1 MSKKIIDHQ
10 NVFDYHKKNK
20 KQDYANNNR
29 VSFVSEKSSYN
40 MTNKKIVKEKN
51 TEIENNT
58 AENNLYKKKKEEIL
72 YCGVHTCQAV
82 FKQRKNDI
90 IKVYLVKDLVKEF
103 GELLK
108 FCSTK
113 KIAYRI
119 VENKDLE
126 KLTDSTHH
134 EGIAVLTKII
144 KPKSFTELSADSPIL
159 WLDGVVNPHNIGTM
173 MRIMAHFGWQNL
185 IISGTKTA
193 ISPAAARMSEGGC
206 EFVKLYGI
214 NSAKEFV
221 LWAKKNGYK
230 IVGTSSHCKQS
241 VYEYPMQKKIVFVV
255 GQEADGISKEV
266 MQLLDES
273 LIIPG
278 TGNVESLNVSVAGGI
293 FLNEYARQ
301 LGTK

>member
-1 MSKKIIDHQ
+1 MSKRIIDHK
-10 NVFDYHKKNK
+10 NVFDYHKNNNK
-20 KQDYANNNR
+20 KKDSKPSF
-29 VSFVSEKSSYN
+29 SFVSEKSSYN
-40 MTNKKIVKEKN
+40 TDNKKFSKEKN
-51 TEIENNT
+51 DKTENST
-58 AENNLYKKKKEEIL
+58 TENNLYKKKKEELL
-72 YCGVHTCQAV
+72 YCGVHTCQAI

-90 IKVYLVKDLVKEF
+90 IKVYLIKELVKEF
-103 GELLK
+103 SELLK

-119 VENKDLE
+119 VEDDDLK

-134 EGIAVLTKII
+134 EGVAVLTKTVRL
-144 KPKSFTELSADSPIL
+144 KDFTQLPTNSPIL

-185 IISGTKTA
+185 VVSRTKTT
-193 ISPAAARMSEGGC
+193 ISASMARMSEGGC
-206 EFVKLYGI
+206 EFVKLCGI
-214 NSAKEFV
+214 DSAKDFV

-230 IVGTSSHCKQS
+230 IVGTSSHSKLS
-241 VYEYPMQKKIVFVV
+241 VYEYPMREKIVFVV

-278 TGNVESLNVSVAGGI
+278 TGNVESLNVSVAAGI
-293 FLNEYARQ
+293 FLSEYTRQ
-301 LGTK
+301 IGIK

>member
-1 MSKKIIDHQ
+1 MSKKIIDHK

-20 KQDYANNNR
+20 KRNYDNNTQ

-40 MTNKKIVKEKN
+40 MKNKKSAKEKSP
-51 TEIENNT
+51 EIENNT
-58 AENNLYKKKKEEIL
+58 TENNLYKKKKEEVL

-90 IKVYLVKDLVKEF
+90 IKVYLIKEQVKEF

-108 FCSTK
+108 FCSIK

-119 VENKDLE
+119 VENNDLE
-126 KLTDSTHH
+126 KLTASTHH

-144 KPKSFTELSADSPIL
+144 KPRSFTELPADSPIL

-185 IISGTKTA
+185 IVSGTKTA
-193 ISPAAARMSEGGC
+193 ISPAMARMSEGGC
-206 EFVKLYGI
+206 EFVKLYGTD
-214 NSAKEFV
+214 SAKEFV

-230 IVGTSSHCKQS
+230 IVGTSSHCNKS
-241 VYEYPMQKKIVFVV
+241 VYEYSMRKKIVFVV

-266 MQLLDES
+266 MQLLDDS

-301 LGTK
+301 LGIK